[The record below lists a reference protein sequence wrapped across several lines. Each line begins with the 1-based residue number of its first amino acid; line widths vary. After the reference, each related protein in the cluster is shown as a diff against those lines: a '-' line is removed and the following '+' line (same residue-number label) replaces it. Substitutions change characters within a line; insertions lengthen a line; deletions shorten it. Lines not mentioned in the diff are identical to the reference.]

1 MDCLA
6 LRKQV
11 LDLSWAKFLIATNIN
26 VTLTPINVIDHEG
39 CAHEGFDDGGPA
51 GIARLRGH
59 SNG

>member
-11 LDLSWAKFLIATNIN
+11 LDLSWAKFLIALKIN
-26 VTLTPINVIDHEG
+26 VTLNPIYLERFVHESFSDVG
-39 CAHEGFDDGGPA
+39 LCPA
-51 GIARLRGH
+51 GIARLLGH